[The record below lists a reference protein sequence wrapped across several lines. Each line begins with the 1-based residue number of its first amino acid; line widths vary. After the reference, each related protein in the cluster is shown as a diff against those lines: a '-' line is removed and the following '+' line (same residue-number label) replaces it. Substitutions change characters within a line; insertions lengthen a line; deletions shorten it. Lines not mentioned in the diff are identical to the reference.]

1 MLDKLRKCNNVEEV
15 IKCIREF
22 YHSYDSN
29 NYISA
34 IYKEGSFLSTKE
46 NYDGE
51 FYAKL
56 ILRPDEKDIKQTW
69 MKTNLSYGFIDGSDE
84 REKNDISNYI
94 YNLIVQKNFF
104 RHTVYTL
111 NPYLYNDNESAIY
124 EKTQDSKNVANL
136 VYYDPTF
143 STNEW
148 PILISKND
156 DEILLLKKS
165 ISSFINT
172 EKNVFPHYV
181 LSVEFEY
188 RDKKHKINDFAEYK
202 KDGCLITKEKT
213 NDFIW
218 LLGTLDIDYIIPK
231 DNDLKIITNQ
241 LNGNIR
247 NIDESNWNDDMD
259 AGLIVFDKK
268 CLKYLKERYI
278 FLEFAMIDMHTK
290 DSILVDFVSD
300 KIVFWEG
307 EFNKLPYEVKK
318 ELEKHNIKK
327 KMNGIISPAMFE
339 WQLNGNLDYGKY
351 EPYYQK
357 LGKYVLEN
365 YFDIAYESRISTE
378 LPETYEDLIEKVNE
392 LLNFFSLEYK
402 KLYKYEK
409 GFFTLEKVLNN
420 KYKPSSK
427 ISAEL
432 FDYFCYL
439 LLEVVAH
446 D

>member
-1 MLDKLRKCNNVEEV
+1 MLDKLRKCSNVEEV

-22 YHSYDSN
+22 YHSYDSS
-29 NYISA
+29 NYIPG
-34 IYKEGSFLSTKE
+34 IYKEGSFLSMKE

-69 MKTNLSYGFIDGSDE
+69 MKINLSYGFIDGSDE

-94 YNLIVQKNFF
+94 YNLIVQKNYF

-124 EKTQDSKNVANL
+124 EKTQDNKNLANL

-188 RDKKHKINDFAEYK
+188 RDKKHKIDDFVEYK
-202 KDGCLITKEKT
+202 KDGCLITKERT

-218 LLGTLDIDYIIPK
+218 LLGTFDIDYITPK

-278 FLEFAMIDMHTK
+278 FLEFAMIDMYTK

-318 ELEKHNIKK
+318 ELEKYNIKK

-357 LGKYVLEN
+357 LGRYVLEN

-378 LPETYEDLIEKVNE
+378 LPETYNALIEKVNE
-392 LLNFFSLEYK
+392 LLKLHSLEYK
-402 KLYKYEK
+402 QLYKYEK

-420 KYKPSSK
+420 KYKPGPK

>member
-1 MLDKLRKCNNVEEV
+1 MLDKLRKCSNVEEV

-22 YHSYDSN
+22 YHSYDSS
-29 NYISA
+29 NYIPG

-69 MKTNLSYGFIDGSDE
+69 MKMNLSYGFIDGSDE

-94 YNLIVQKNFF
+94 YNLIVQKNYF

-124 EKTQDSKNVANL
+124 EKTQDNKNVANL

-188 RDKKHKINDFAEYK
+188 RDKKHKIDDFVEYK
-202 KDGCLITKEKT
+202 EDGCLITKERT

-218 LLGTLDIDYIIPK
+218 LLGTFDIDYITPK

-278 FLEFAMIDMHTK
+278 FLEFAMIDMYTK

-318 ELEKHNIKK
+318 ELEKYNIKK

-378 LPETYEDLIEKVNE
+378 LPETYNDLIEKVSE
-392 LLNFFSLEYK
+392 LLKLLSLEYK
-402 KLYKYEK
+402 QLYKYEK
-409 GFFTLEKVLNN
+409 GFFALEKVLNN
-420 KYKPSSK
+420 KYKPGPK

-439 LLEVVAH
+439 LLEVVDH

>member
-22 YHSYDSN
+22 YHSYDSS
-29 NYISA
+29 NYIPG

-46 NYDGE
+46 DHDGE

-69 MKTNLSYGFIDGSDE
+69 MKMNLSYGFIDGSDE

-94 YNLIVQKNFF
+94 YNLIVQKNYF

-124 EKTQDSKNVANL
+124 EKTQDNKNVANL

-188 RDKKHKINDFAEYK
+188 RDKKHKIDDFVEYK
-202 KDGCLITKEKT
+202 KDGCLITKERT

-218 LLGTLDIDYIIPK
+218 LLGTFDIDYITPK

-278 FLEFAMIDMHTK
+278 FLEFAMIDMYTK

-307 EFNKLPYEVKK
+307 EFNKLPYEMKK
-318 ELEKHNIKK
+318 ELEKYNIKK

-339 WQLNGNLDYGKY
+339 WQLNGNLDYEKY

-378 LPETYEDLIEKVNE
+378 LPETYKDLIEKVNE
-392 LLNFFSLEYK
+392 LLKLFSLEYK
-402 KLYKYEK
+402 QLYKYEK
-409 GFFTLEKVLNN
+409 RFFTLEKVLNN
-420 KYKPSSK
+420 KYKPGSK

-439 LLEVVAH
+439 LLEVIEH

>member
-1 MLDKLRKCNNVEEV
+1 MLDKLRKCSNVEEV

-22 YHSYDSN
+22 YHSYDSS
-29 NYISA
+29 NYIPG

-69 MKTNLSYGFIDGSDE
+69 MKMNLSYGFIDGSDE

-94 YNLIVQKNFF
+94 YNLIVQKNYY

-124 EKTQDSKNVANL
+124 EKNQDNKNVANL

-148 PILISKND
+148 PILISQND

-188 RDKKHKINDFAEYK
+188 RDKKHKIDDFVEYK
-202 KDGCLITKEKT
+202 KDGCLITKERT

-218 LLGTLDIDYIIPK
+218 LLGTFDIDYITPK

-247 NIDESNWNDDMD
+247 NIDESNWNDDVD

-278 FLEFAMIDMHTK
+278 FLEFAMIDMYTK

-318 ELEKHNIKK
+318 ELEKYNIKK

-378 LPETYEDLIEKVNE
+378 LPETYKDLIEKVNE

-409 GFFTLEKVLNN
+409 NFFTLEKVLDN
-420 KYKPSSK
+420 KYKPSPK

>member
-1 MLDKLRKCNNVEEV
+1 M
-15 IKCIREF
+15 
-22 YHSYDSN
+22 
-29 NYISA
+29 
-34 IYKEGSFLSTKE
+34 
-46 NYDGE
+46 
-51 FYAKL
+51 
-56 ILRPDEKDIKQTW
+56 
-69 MKTNLSYGFIDGSDE
+69 
-84 REKNDISNYI
+84 
-94 YNLIVQKNFF
+94 
-104 RHTVYTL
+104 
-111 NPYLYNDNESAIY
+111 
-124 EKTQDSKNVANL
+124 
-136 VYYDPTF
+136 YYDPTF

-188 RDKKHKINDFAEYK
+188 RDKKYKIDDFVEYK
-202 KDGCLITKEKT
+202 NDGCLITKERT

-218 LLGTLDIDYIIPK
+218 LLGTFDIEYIIPK
-231 DNDLKIITNQ
+231 DNNLRIITNQ

-268 CLKYLKERYI
+268 SLKYLKERYI
-278 FLEFAMIDMHTK
+278 FLELAMVDMYTK

-318 ELEKHNIKK
+318 ELEKYNIKK

-339 WQLNGNLDYGKY
+339 CQLNGNLDYEKY

-357 LGKYVLEN
+357 LGKYILEK

-378 LPETYEDLIEKVNE
+378 LPETYKDLIEKVNE
-392 LLNFFSLEYK
+392 LLKLFSLEYK
-402 KLYKYEK
+402 QLYKYEK

-420 KYKPSSK
+420 KYKPGPK

-439 LLEVVAH
+439 LLEVVDH

>member
-1 MLDKLRKCNNVEEV
+1 MLDKLRKCNNVEEI

-22 YHSYDSN
+22 YHSYDNS
-29 NYISA
+29 NYIPG
-34 IYKEGSFLSTKE
+34 IFKEGSFLSAKE

-69 MKTNLSYGFIDGSDE
+69 MKMNLSYGFIDGSDE
-84 REKNDISNYI
+84 KEKNDISNYI
-94 YNLIVQKNFF
+94 YNLIVQKNYY

-124 EKTQDSKNVANL
+124 EKNQDNKNVANL

-188 RDKKHKINDFAEYK
+188 RDKKHKIDDFVEYK
-202 KDGCLITKEKT
+202 NDGCLITKERT

-218 LLGTLDIDYIIPK
+218 LLGTFDIEYIIPK
-231 DNDLKIITNQ
+231 DNNLRIITNQ

-259 AGLIVFDKK
+259 AGLIVVDKK

-278 FLEFAMIDMHTK
+278 FLEFAMVDMYTK

-318 ELEKHNIKK
+318 ELEKYNIKK

-339 WQLNGNLDYGKY
+339 WQLNGNLDYEKY

-357 LGKYVLEN
+357 LGKYILEK

-378 LPETYEDLIEKVNE
+378 LPETYKDLIEKVNE
-392 LLNFFSLEYK
+392 LLKLFSLEYK
-402 KLYKYEK
+402 QLYKYEK

-420 KYKPSSK
+420 KYKPGPK

-439 LLEVVAH
+439 LLEVVDH

>member
-29 NYISA
+29 NYIPA

-69 MKTNLSYGFIDGSDE
+69 MKMNLSYGFIDGSDE

-188 RDKKHKINDFAEYK
+188 RDKKYKINDFAEYK

-290 DSILVDFVSD
+290 DSVLVDFVSD

-318 ELEKHNIKK
+318 ELEKYNIKK
-327 KMNGIISPAMFE
+327 KMNGIVSPAMFE

-365 YFDIAYESRISTE
+365 FFDIAYESRISTE
-378 LPETYEDLIEKVNE
+378 LPETYKDLIEKVNE
-392 LLNFFSLEYK
+392 LLKLFSLEYK
-402 KLYKYEK
+402 QLYKYEK
-409 GFFTLEKVLNN
+409 GFFTLEKVLNS
-420 KYKPSSK
+420 KYKPGPK

-439 LLEVVAH
+439 LLEVVDH

>member
-22 YHSYDSN
+22 YHSYDSS
-29 NYISA
+29 NYIPG

-56 ILRPDEKDIKQTW
+56 ILRPDEKNIKQTW
-69 MKTNLSYGFIDGSDE
+69 MKMKLSYGFIDGSDE

-94 YNLIVQKNFF
+94 YNLIVQKNYF

-124 EKTQDSKNVANL
+124 EKTQDNKNVANL

-148 PILISKND
+148 PILISNND
-156 DEILLLKKS
+156 DEILILKKS

-188 RDKKHKINDFAEYK
+188 RDKKHKIDDFVEYK
-202 KDGCLITKEKT
+202 KDGCLITKERT

-218 LLGTLDIDYIIPK
+218 LLGTFDIDYITPK

-278 FLEFAMIDMHTK
+278 FLEFAMIDMYTK

-318 ELEKHNIKK
+318 ELEKYNIKK

-339 WQLNGNLDYGKY
+339 WQLNGNLDYGKH

-378 LPETYEDLIEKVNE
+378 LPETYNDLIEKINE
-392 LLNFFSLEYK
+392 LLKLLSLEYK
-402 KLYKYEK
+402 QLYKYEK

-420 KYKPSSK
+420 KYKPGPK

-439 LLEVVAH
+439 LLEVVDH